1 MSNNTSS
8 YSVQLQNVHQTFNV
22 TAAKDMLHKI
32 CPSKQNIDDA
42 ADLYA
47 SAEDFVNHENVLL
60 IVTALYEDYQD
71 VFRLHNILYRRKFPK
86 IVFCGPTKKASL
98 DSSYPFAYFSEVD
111 KYKKDKSLFY
121 MCVNDAMIRYSD
133 PSIEGYLLLS
143 DDLLFFEWNV
153 DFTKDNLDKVWLKKA
168 RLNTYDLI
176 TNCHSEGGRKDTT
189 NCAESSWT
197 PFKSHR
203 EERNWAKKA
212 LKQMRDS
219 NSSILTKCFDT
230 LAQKNGGQFRVNYD
244 WYMGDMFYIPAS
256 AKYDYLLISEPFI
269 RNNLIHAMAVPTIA
283 KCIEDS
289 HGIYYLP
296 GVNDPA
302 TRPML
307 KRNPKSVINDP
318 ISNRKPFVHPVKFF
332 TLFTEKKSEFKQYFC
347 DTLLPLF
354 YSK

>member
-1 MSNNTSS
+1 MSYN
-8 YSVQLQNVHQTFNV
+8 YEYRFQNVHQTFNV
-22 TAAKDMLHKI
+22 TAAKEIIHEI
-32 CPSKQNIDDA
+32 CPSKQNINA
-42 ADLYA
+42 AIDLYA
-47 SAEDFVNHENVLL
+47 SAEDVVSHENVLL

-71 VFRLHNILYRRKFPK
+71 VFKIHNILYRRNFPN

-98 DSSYPFAYFSEVD
+98 GSSYPFAYFRD
-111 KYKKDKSLFY
+111 FNKDWKDKWLSY
-121 MCVNDAMIRYSD
+121 MCVNDAMYKYNN

-143 DDLLFFEWNV
+143 DDLLFSEWNV
-153 DFTKDNLDKVWLKKA
+153 NFTKENLNKVWLKKA

-176 TNCHSEGGRKDTT
+176 TNCHSEGGRENTT

-197 PFKSHR
+197 PFMSHR
-203 EERNWAKKA
+203 EDRNWTKMT
-212 LKQMRDS
+212 LRQMRDS
-219 NSSILTKCFDT
+219 SVPLLTKCFDT

-256 AKYDYLLISEPFI
+256 AKYEYLVISEPFI

-283 KCIEDS
+283 KCLENS

-307 KRNPKSVINDP
+307 KTNPISVINDA
-318 ISNRKPFVHPVKFF
+318 IKGRKPFVHPVKFS
-332 TLFTEKKSEFKQYFC
+332 TLLTREKSEYRRYFC